1 MKNLS
6 LGLKISLG
14 FALLIIIAS
23 VLGIMAIWNMGRVE
37 TQSTM
42 LANEY
47 VPEVAVANELR
58 GASNRVMYEMRGYG
72 FTEDTAFYDA
82 GMKELA
88 VLDAA
93 LEKAR
98 KLEAASPNLKQ
109 LKGQLEIASQAVEE
123 YKTLMKQTVDT
134 TARMAKERNTLDSSA
149 EAYMTNSN
157 AFLAGQNEQ
166 FKQDLA
172 ARQEKI
178 SLVSRLVDIGASTR
192 VLNFKSQAT
201 NDTSLMRSA
210 IETIEKADPVLTQLR
225 QISSAKEDIA
235 RIDAT
240 QDGAK
245 SYKDDMDR
253 FLIEYNKGSMAS
265 VTRLNDIRSD
275 MDKNAQAYVEN
286 CDAYLKGQ
294 QEKLT
299 QDMLERQT
307 KITLV
312 NDIID
317 LGNATRINAFKSQA
331 LRSPAVMEEAIKN
344 FTQIDTLFEALKKIT
359 RLPEDLRR
367 IEEVKTAGNS
377 YKTTMADFLKEW
389 QFLQDLSDKRAATGQ
404 DVIDACKET
413 ADAGMAA
420 TDRIA
425 QAAVASLSTASTVMI
440 IGLIAALVVGVLAAF
455 FTTKS
460 ITGPVN
466 RIISGLNEGSDQV
479 ASASGK
485 VSSASQSLAEGASE
499 QAASIEETSS
509 SMEEMA
515 SMTKNNAENAG
526 TADGLMK
533 EANHVVKTANDSMNQ
548 LTVSME
554 DISKASDETSK
565 IIKTIDEIA
574 FQTNL
579 LALNA
584 AVEAARAGEA
594 GAGFAVVADEVR
606 NLAMRAAEAAKNT
619 AQLIEGTVKK
629 VNDGSQL
636 VTATNEAFTKVA
648 QSSAKVG
655 DLIAEISAASREQSG
670 GIDQVNIAI
679 TEMDKV
685 VQQNAANAEESA
697 SASEEMNAQAEQLRE
712 YVNDLV
718 ILVTGKSNQAAS
730 FSTRSRTSAKHS
742 GSGRAK
748 LAAPTHKPQMNR
760 KTTEVRP
767 DQMIPFDDD
776 DDDFKNF

>member
-1 MKNLS
+1 MKHLS
-6 LGLKISLG
+6 LGLKITLG
-14 FALLIIIAS
+14 FALLIVIAGI
-23 VLGIMAIWNMGRVE
+23 LGMMAIWNMSRVE

-42 LANEY
+42 LAHEY

-72 FTEDTAFYDA
+72 FTEDTAYYDA

-88 VLDAA
+88 AVDAA

-98 KLEAASPNLKQ
+98 KLEEKSSNLKQ
-109 LKGQLEIASQAVEE
+109 LKGQLEIATRAVDA
-123 YKTLMKQTVDT
+123 YKALVQQTVDT
-134 TARMAKERNTLDSSA
+134 NVMLAEQRNTMDMA
-149 EAYMTNSN
+149 ADVYMTNST

-172 ARQEKI
+172 SRQEKI
-178 SLVSRLVDIGASTR
+178 RLVTEVTDIGAATR
-192 VLNFKSQAT
+192 VLNFKSQAL
-201 NDTSLMRSA
+201 DDPALMLSA
-210 IETIEKADPVLTQLR
+210 IKTISQTEEVLAQLR
-225 QISSAKEDIA
+225 TLSGDKEDIA

-240 QDGAK
+240 DAASGNYQ
-245 SYKDDMDR
+245 DDMKR
-253 FLIEYNKGSMAS
+253 FLTERNKGGLAS
-265 VTRLNDIRSD
+265 ITRLNEIRRE
-275 MDKNAQAYVEN
+275 MDKNAGTYVEN
-286 CDAYLKGQ
+286 CDALLRGQ

-317 LGNATRINAFKSQA
+317 LGNVTRINAFKSQA
-331 LRSPAVMEEAIKN
+331 LRSPALMEEGIRN
-344 FTQIDTLFEALKKIT
+344 FIQIDALFEELKKIT
-359 RLPEDLRR
+359 HRPEDLKR
-367 IEEVKTAGNS
+367 IEEVKNAGNA
-377 YKTTMADFLKEW
+377 YKTAMTGFIKHWLV
-389 QFLQDLSDKRAATGQ
+389 LQDLGDKRNDAGRA
-404 DVIDACKET
+404 VIDACKET

-425 QAAVASLSTASTVMI
+425 QAAVSSLSIASTVMK
-440 IGLIAALVVGVLAAF
+440 IGLVAALVVGILAAF
-455 FTTKS
+455 FITRS
-460 ITGPVN
+460 ITRPVN
-466 RIISGLNEGSDQV
+466 RIIAGLNEGSDQV
-479 ASASGK
+479 ASASGQ
-485 VSSASQSLAEGASE
+485 VSSTSQSLAEGASE

-515 SMTKNNAENAG
+515 SMTKNNAENAN

-533 EANHVVKTANDSMNQ
+533 EANQVVNKANDSMNR
-548 LTVSME
+548 LIVSME

-606 NLAMRAAEAAKNT
+606 NLAMRAAEAARNT

-629 VNDGSQL
+629 VNDGAVL
-636 VTATNEAFTKVA
+636 VSTTNEAFTKVA
-648 QSSAKVG
+648 ESAAKVG
-655 DLIAEISAASREQSG
+655 NLIAEISAASREQSS
-670 GIDQVNIAI
+670 GIDQVNVAV

-718 ILVTGKSNQAAS
+718 MLVTGKSKQAAS
-730 FSTRSRTSAKHS
+730 LNSRSRTTGKNS
-742 GSGRAK
+742 GYNHPKPAGPRRKLINPKVSQVRA
-748 LAAPTHKPQMNR
+748 
-760 KTTEVRP
+760 

-776 DDDFKNF
+776 DDDFANF

>member
-6 LGLKISLG
+6 LGLKMSLG
-14 FALLIIIAS
+14 FAILIIIAS
-23 VLGIMAIWNMGRVE
+23 ALGIMAIWNMGRVE

-72 FTEDTAFYDA
+72 FTEDPAFYEA

-88 VLDAA
+88 AVDAA

-98 KLEAASPNLKQ
+98 RLEEKSAHLKQ
-109 LKGQLEIASQAVEE
+109 LKGQLEIATRAVDT
-123 YKTLMKQTVDT
+123 YKALVQQTVDT
-134 TARMAKERNTLDSSA
+134 NASLAEQRNSMDTAADV
-149 EAYMTNSN
+149 YMTNSS

-178 SLVSRLVDIGASTR
+178 RLVSELTDIGASTR
-192 VLNFKSQAT
+192 VLNFKSQAL
-201 NDTSLMRSA
+201 DDPALMRSA
-210 IETIEKADPVLTQLR
+210 IETISQAKESLAQLR
-225 QISSAKEDIA
+225 TLSSDMEDIA

-240 QDGAK
+240 DAAANNYQNA
-245 SYKDDMDR
+245 MER
-253 FLIEYNKGSMAS
+253 FLTEYNKGSMAI
-265 VTRLNDIRSD
+265 VTRLNDIRSE
-275 MDKNAQAYVEN
+275 MDKNAGTYVEN
-286 CDAYLKGQ
+286 CDAYLQGQ

-317 LGNATRINAFKSQA
+317 LGNGTRIGAFKSQA
-331 LRSPAVMEEAIKN
+331 LRSPAIMEDALQN
-344 FTQIDTLFEALKKIT
+344 FTQINALFDELKKIT
-359 RLPEDLRR
+359 RLPEDLKR
-367 IEEVKTAGNS
+367 IEEVKNAGNA
-377 YKTTMADFLKEW
+377 YKTAMTDFLKNW
-389 QFLQDLSDKRAATGQ
+389 LILQELGDKRNDAGRA
-404 DVIDACKET
+404 VIDACKET

-440 IGLIAALVVGVLAAF
+440 IGLVAALVVGILAAF
-455 FTTKS
+455 FITRS
-460 ITGPVN
+460 ITKPVN

-479 ASASGK
+479 ASASGQ
-485 VSSASQSLAEGASE
+485 VSSASQSMAEGASE

-533 EANHVVKTANDSMNQ
+533 EANQVVATANDSMDR
-548 LTVSME
+548 LTVSMG
-554 DISKASDETSK
+554 DISKASEETSK

-579 LALNA
+579 LAL
-584 AVEAARAGEA
+584 
-594 GAGFAVVADEVR
+594 
-606 NLAMRAAEAAKNT
+606 
-619 AQLIEGTVKK
+619 
-629 VNDGSQL
+629 
-636 VTATNEAFTKVA
+636 
-648 QSSAKVG
+648 
-655 DLIAEISAASREQSG
+655 
-670 GIDQVNIAI
+670 
-679 TEMDKV
+679 
-685 VQQNAANAEESA
+685 
-697 SASEEMNAQAEQLRE
+697 
-712 YVNDLV
+712 
-718 ILVTGKSNQAAS
+718 
-730 FSTRSRTSAKHS
+730 
-742 GSGRAK
+742 
-748 LAAPTHKPQMNR
+748 
-760 KTTEVRP
+760 
-767 DQMIPFDDD
+767 
-776 DDDFKNF
+776 

>member
-14 FALLIIIAS
+14 FAILIIIAS

-47 VPEVAVANELR
+47 IPEVDVAVELR

-72 FTEDTAFYDA
+72 FTEDTAFYEA

-88 VLDAA
+88 AVDAA
-93 LEKAR
+93 LEKAW

-109 LKGQLEIASQAVEE
+109 LKGQLEIASKAVDN
-123 YKTLMKQTVDT
+123 YKALVQQTVDT
-134 TARMAKERNTLDSSA
+134 NARLAENRDNMDAAA

-166 FKQDLA
+166 FKKDLA

-178 SLVSRLVDIGASTR
+178 QLVSELTDIGTSAR
-192 VLNFKSQAT
+192 VLNFRSQAL
-201 NDTSLMRSA
+201 DDSALMLSA
-210 IETIEKADPVLTQLR
+210 IKTIEKASPVLTQLR
-225 QISSAKEDIA
+225 KVSDDKEDID
-235 RIDAT
+235 RIDAIDAAAENY
-240 QDGAK
+240 QDA
-245 SYKDDMDR
+245 MDR
-253 FLIEYNKGSMAS
+253 FLTESNKGSMAS
-265 VTRLNDIRSD
+265 VTRMNDIRSD
-275 MDKNAQAYVEN
+275 MDKNAGAYVEN
-286 CDAYLKGQ
+286 CDAFLKGQ

-299 QDMLERQT
+299 DDMLERQT

-317 LGNATRINAFKSQA
+317 TGNATRIGAFRSQA
-331 LRSPAVMEEAIKN
+331 LRSPAIMEEAVQN
-344 FTQIDTLFEALKKIT
+344 FAQIDTMFEELKKIT
-359 RLPEDLRR
+359 RLPEDLQR
-367 IEEVKTAGNS
+367 IEEVKAGGNA
-377 YKTTMADFLKEW
+377 YKSAMADFLKNW
-389 QFLQDLSDKRAATGQ
+389 LFLQELSDKRAAAGQ
-404 DVIDACKET
+404 NVIAACKET

-425 QAAVASLSTASTVMI
+425 QAAVSSLSTASTVMI
-440 IGLIAALVVGVLAAF
+440 VGLVAALVIGVLAGF
-455 FTTKS
+455 FITRS
-460 ITGPVN
+460 ITAPVN
-466 RIISGLNEGSDQV
+466 RIISGLNEGSAQV
-479 ASASGK
+479 ASASSQ
-485 VSSASQSLAEGASE
+485 VSSSSQAMAEGASQ
-499 QAASIEETSS
+499 QAASIEESSS

-515 SMTKNNAENAG
+515 SMTKKNAENAG

-533 EANHVVKTANDSMNQ
+533 EANHVVATANESMGK
-548 LTVSME
+548 LTKSME
-554 DISKASDETSK
+554 DISKASEETSK

-606 NLAMRAAEAAKNT
+606 NLAMRAADAAKNT
-619 AQLIEGTVKK
+619 AELIEGTVKK
-629 VNDGSQL
+629 VNDGSKL
-636 VTATNEAFTKVA
+636 VSTTNEAFGQVA
-648 QSSAKVG
+648 DSSAKVG
-655 DLIAEISAASREQSG
+655 DLIAEISAASKEQSS

-697 SASEEMNAQAEQLRE
+697 SASEEMNAQAEQLKE
-712 YVNDLV
+712 YVDDLV
-718 ILVTGKSNQAAS
+718 MLVTGKRDQGHAAARTK
-730 FSTRSRTSAKHS
+730 STKTIGGSHHAKQVT
-742 GSGRAK
+742 GNK
-748 LAAPTHKPQMNR
+748 KMLAG
-760 KTTEVRP
+760 KTGEVRP
-767 DQMIPFDDD
+767 DQVIPFDDD

>member
-88 VLDAA
+88 ALDAA

-109 LKGQLEIASQAVEE
+109 LKGQLEIASKAVEE

-134 TARMAKERNTLDSSA
+134 TARMAEERNTLDSSA

-178 SLVSRLVDIGASTR
+178 SLVSRLVDIGASAR

-201 NDTSLMRSA
+201 NDTALMLSA

-225 QISSAKEDIA
+225 QISSDKEDIA

-240 QDGAK
+240 EDGAK
-245 SYKDDMDR
+245 SYKEGMDR

-286 CDAYLKGQ
+286 CDAFLKGQ

-344 FTQIDTLFEALKKIT
+344 FTQINALFEELKKSPGC
-359 RLPEDLRR
+359 R
-367 IEEVKTAGNS
+367 KTS
-377 YKTTMADFLKEW
+377 
-389 QFLQDLSDKRAATGQ
+389 
-404 DVIDACKET
+404 
-413 ADAGMAA
+413 
-420 TDRIA
+420 
-425 QAAVASLSTASTVMI
+425 
-440 IGLIAALVVGVLAAF
+440 GVLKRLKPPA
-455 FTTKS
+455 
-460 ITGPVN
+460 
-466 RIISGLNEGSDQV
+466 
-479 ASASGK
+479 
-485 VSSASQSLAEGASE
+485 
-499 QAASIEETSS
+499 
-509 SMEEMA
+509 
-515 SMTKNNAENAG
+515 
-526 TADGLMK
+526 
-533 EANHVVKTANDSMNQ
+533 
-548 LTVSME
+548 
-554 DISKASDETSK
+554 
-565 IIKTIDEIA
+565 
-574 FQTNL
+574 
-579 LALNA
+579 
-584 AVEAARAGEA
+584 
-594 GAGFAVVADEVR
+594 
-606 NLAMRAAEAAKNT
+606 
-619 AQLIEGTVKK
+619 
-629 VNDGSQL
+629 
-636 VTATNEAFTKVA
+636 TATKRLWPI
-648 QSSAKVG
+648 SS
-655 DLIAEISAASREQSG
+655 
-670 GIDQVNIAI
+670 
-679 TEMDKV
+679 
-685 VQQNAANAEESA
+685 
-697 SASEEMNAQAEQLRE
+697 
-712 YVNDLV
+712 
-718 ILVTGKSNQAAS
+718 
-730 FSTRSRTSAKHS
+730 
-742 GSGRAK
+742 
-748 LAAPTHKPQMNR
+748 
-760 KTTEVRP
+760 
-767 DQMIPFDDD
+767 
-776 DDDFKNF
+776 KNGNFYRN

>member
-1 MKNLS
+1 MKTLS
-6 LGLKISLG
+6 LGAKISLG
-14 FALLIIIAS
+14 FAILIVISIA
-23 VLGIMAIWNMGRVE
+23 LGTMAIWNMNRVE

-47 VPEVAVANELR
+47 IPEVDVAVELR

-72 FTEDTAFYDA
+72 FTEDTSFYDA
-82 GMKELA
+82 GIKELA
-88 VLDAA
+88 AVDAA

-109 LKGQLEIASQAVEE
+109 LKGRLEIATRAVDT
-123 YKTLMKQTVDT
+123 YKALVQQTVDT
-134 TARMAKERNTLDSSA
+134 NAGLEKNRNNMDA
-149 EAYMTNSN
+149 AAAAYMTNSN
-157 AFLAGQNEQ
+157 AFLANQNEQ
-166 FKQDLA
+166 FKNDLA

-178 SLVSRLVDIGASTR
+178 RLVSELNDIGASTR
-192 VLNFKSQAT
+192 VLNYRSQAL
-201 NDTSLMRSA
+201 DDPALMLSA
-210 IETIEKADPVLTQLR
+210 IKTIANTKPILTQLR
-225 QISSAKEDIA
+225 QISSDKEDID

-240 QDGAK
+240 GAAAENYQDA
-245 SYKDDMDR
+245 MNR
-253 FLIEYNKGSMAS
+253 FLTENNKGTLAS
-265 VTRLNDIRSD
+265 VTRLNDIRSE
-275 MDKNAQAYVEN
+275 MDKNAEVYVQN
-286 CDAYLKGQ
+286 CDAYFQGQ

-317 LGNATRINAFKSQA
+317 VGNATRIGAFRSQA
-331 LRSPAVMEEAIKN
+331 LRSPAVMEETVKN
-344 FTQIDTLFEALKKIT
+344 FAQIDGLFEALKKIT
-359 RLPEDLRR
+359 HLPEDLRR
-367 IEEVKTAGNS
+367 IEEVNTAGTG
-377 YKTTMADFLKEW
+377 YKDAMGNFLTNW
-389 QFLQDLSDKRAATGQ
+389 LFLQELSDKRGAAGQ
-404 DVIDACKET
+404 AVINACKET

-425 QAAVASLSTASTVMI
+425 KAAVSSLSTASTVMI
-440 IGLIAALVVGVLAAF
+440 IGLIAALAIGVLAAF
-455 FTTKS
+455 FITRS
-460 ITGPVN
+460 ITKPVN
-466 RIISGLNEGSDQV
+466 LIIDGLNEGSAQV
-479 ASASGK
+479 ASASSQ
-485 VSSASQSLAEGASE
+485 VSSASQSMAEGASQ

-533 EANHVVKTANDSMNQ
+533 EANHVVSTANDSMGR
-548 LTVSME
+548 LTQSMAE
-554 DISKASDETSK
+554 ISKASEETSK

-606 NLAMRAAEAAKNT
+606 NLAMRAADAAKNT

-636 VTATNEAFTKVA
+636 VSATNEAFTKVA

-655 DLIAEISAASREQSG
+655 DLIGEISAASREQSS

-697 SASEEMNAQAEQLRE
+697 SASEEMNAQAEQLKE
-712 YVNDLV
+712 YVDDLV
-718 ILVTGKSNQAAS
+718 MLVTGNRNQTA
-730 FSTRSRTSAKHS
+730 
-742 GSGRAK
+742 
-748 LAAPTHKPQMNR
+748 AAPVRRQRPASTIGASQPQKAAPRRQLPGR
-760 KTTEVRP
+760 KTAEVRP

-776 DDDFKNF
+776 EDFKNF

>member
-6 LGLKISLG
+6 LGLKMSLG
-14 FALLIIIAS
+14 FAILIIIAS
-23 VLGIMAIWNMGRVE
+23 ALGIMAIWNMGRVE

-47 VPEVAVANELR
+47 VPEVDVANQLR
-58 GASNRVMYEMRGYG
+58 GAINRTMYEMREYE
-72 FTEDTAFYDA
+72 FTEDNTFYEI
-82 GMKELA
+82 GMKEMAA
-88 VLDAA
+88 VDAA
-93 LEKAR
+93 LKKAGELEEK
-98 KLEAASPNLKQ
+98 SSNLKQ
-109 LKGQLEIASQAVEE
+109 LKGQLEIITKAVDN
-123 YKTLMKQTVDT
+123 YKSLVQQTKGT
-134 TARMAKERNTLDSSA
+134 SAGLEKNRNNMDAAA

-166 FKQDLA
+166 FRQDLT

-178 SLVSRLVDIGASTR
+178 RLVSELVDIGASTR
-192 VLNFKSQAT
+192 VLNFKSQALA
-201 NDTSLMRSA
+201 DPALLRSA
-210 IETIEKADPVLTQLR
+210 IGTISQTEKILAQLR
-225 QISSAKEDIA
+225 TLSSAKEDIA
-235 RIDAT
+235 RMDLIDEAVENYR
-240 QDGAK
+240 DA
-245 SYKDDMDR
+245 MDR
-253 FLIEYNKGSMAS
+253 FLTENDKGSMTS
-265 VTRLNDIRSD
+265 VTRLNEIRSE
-275 MDKNAQAYVEN
+275 MDRNADKYVEN

-317 LGNATRINAFKSQA
+317 LGNATRIGAFRSQA
-331 LRSPAVMEEAIKN
+331 LRSPAVMEEAVQN
-344 FTQIDTLFEALKKIT
+344 FSKIDALFEELKKIT

-367 IEEVKTAGNS
+367 IEEVKAAGNG
-377 YKTTMADFLKEW
+377 YKDAMGNFLKNW
-389 QFLQDLSDKRAATGQ
+389 QLMEELGGKRMIAGRT
-404 DVIDACKET
+404 VTNACNET
-413 ADAGMAA
+413 ADTGMAE
-420 TDRIA
+420 TVQIA
-425 QAAVASLSTASTVMI
+425 QAAVLSLSTASTVMI
-440 IGLIAALVVGVLAAF
+440 IGLVAALVVGVLAAF
-455 FTTKS
+455 FITRS
-460 ITGPVN
+460 ITKPVN
-466 RIISGLNEGSDQV
+466 RIIDGLNEGSAQV
-479 ASASGK
+479 ASASGQ
-485 VSSASQSLAEGASE
+485 VSSASQSMAEGASE

-533 EANHVVKTANDSMNQ
+533 EANHVVTTANESMDR
-548 LTVSME
+548 LTVSMK

-697 SASEEMNAQAEQLRE
+697 SASEEMNAQAEQLRD

-718 ILVTGKSNQAAS
+718 VLVTGKRNQAAS
-730 FSTRSRTSAKHS
+730 FSTRPRQSAKYS
-742 GSGRAK
+742 GSGHAK
-748 LAAPTHKPQMNR
+748 LAAPRKPQMNP
-760 KTTEVRP
+760 KASEVRP

-776 DDDFKNF
+776 DEDFKNF